1 MSHCI
6 IPPLNE
12 ELSVSFEFFPPTGPK
27 SEHRLWQTLTNLAP
41 LDPDFVSVTYGAGGA
56 TQDRTFDTVK
66 RIHDE
71 LSIPTASHLT
81 IVGATKTEIK
91 QLLLDYKAAGITHI
105 LALRGD
111 PPAGEGHFAPHPNG
125 FEDSIELIE
134 HIRKMGD
141 FEISVAAYPETHPR
155 ARSAQA
161 DIDYLKRKMDAG
173 ATRAITQFFFH
184 AYAYLRFRDKAA
196 AAGIDIPI
204 IPGILPVTN
213 YKRVAGFAK
222 ACGASIPTWF
232 HSIFDG
238 LDENPQLRELL
249 AVTVASELTLQ
260 LKNEGVKDFHIYTL
274 NKWESTEAICN
285 ILGVPQMRGRR
296 AA

>member
-6 IPPLNE
+6 IPPLKE
-12 ELSVSFEFFPPTGPK
+12 DLRISFEFFPPTGPK
-27 SEHRLWQTLTNLAP
+27 SETRLWQTLANLAP
-41 LDPDFVSVTYGAGGA
+41 LNPDFVSVTYGAGGA

-66 RIHDE
+66 RIHDD
-71 LSIPTASHLT
+71 LGIPAASHLT
-81 IVGATKTEIK
+81 IVGATKTEIN
-91 QLLLDYKAAGITHI
+91 QLLLEYRAAGIKHI

-111 PPAGEGHFAPHPNG
+111 PPAGQGRFQPHPDG
-125 FEDSIELIE
+125 FENSIELIE
-134 HIRKMGD
+134 HIRAMGG

-155 ARSAQA
+155 AESAQA
-161 DIDYLKRKMDAG
+161 DIDFLKRKMDAG
-173 ATRAITQFFFH
+173 ATRAITQFFFDSDT
-184 AYAYLRFRDKAA
+184 YLRFRDKAV
-196 AAGIDIPI
+196 AAGVSIPI

-213 YKRVAGFAK
+213 YQRVAGFAK
-222 ACGASIPTWF
+222 ACGASIPGWF

-238 LDENPQLRELL
+238 LDKNPKLRELV

-260 LKNEGVKDFHIYTL
+260 LKNEGVTDFHIYTL

-285 ILGVPQMRGRR
+285 VLGVPQISGRR

>member
-6 IPPLNE
+6 IPPLDE
-12 ELSVSFEFFPPTGPK
+12 ELSISFEFFPPTGPK
-27 SEHRLWQTLTNLAP
+27 SEQRLWQTLANLAP
-41 LDPDFVSVTYGAGGA
+41 LNPDFVSVTYGAGGE

-66 RIHDE
+66 RIHKE
-71 LSIPTASHLT
+71 LAIPAASHLT
-81 IVGATKTEIK
+81 IVGATKTEIN
-91 QLLLDYKAAGITHI
+91 QLLLDYKAAGIRHI

-111 PPAGEGHFAPHPNG
+111 PPAGEGRFTPHPGG
-125 FEDSIELIE
+125 FENSVNFIE
-134 HIRKMGD
+134 HIGEIGG

-155 ARSAQA
+155 AQSAQA

-184 AYAYLRFRDKAA
+184 AEAYLRFRDKAV
-196 AAGIDIPI
+196 AAGISIPI

-222 ACGASIPTWF
+222 ACGASIPGWF
-232 HSIFDG
+232 HSIFNG
-238 LDENPQLRELL
+238 LDENPKLRELV